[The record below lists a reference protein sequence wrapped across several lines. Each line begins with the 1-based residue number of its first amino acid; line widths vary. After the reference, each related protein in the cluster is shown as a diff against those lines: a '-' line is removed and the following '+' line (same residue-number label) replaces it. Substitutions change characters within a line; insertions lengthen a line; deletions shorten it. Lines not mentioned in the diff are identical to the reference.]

1 MTIIT
6 IMSVKTPKFVRNN
19 QRKIQHIMAIK
30 ITDECINCDA
40 CISECPNNAIYEPDD
55 EWTYAQETS
64 LEGSITLP
72 NGETADAEESNEAIS
87 DEFYFI
93 VTDKCTECKGFHDE
107 PQCASV
113 CPVDC
118 CVPDE
123 DNEESEEKLLEKK
136 AWLHGE

>member
-1 MTIIT
+1 
-6 IMSVKTPKFVRNN
+6 
-19 QRKIQHIMAIK
+19 MAII

-40 CISECPNNAIYEPDD
+40 CISECPNNAIYEPDS
-55 EWTYAQETS
+55 EWAYAD
-64 LEGSITLP
+64 
-72 NGETADAEESNEAIS
+72 ETALSGDVTVPGSGKDVDADEMNEPVS

-118 CVPDE
+118 CIPDE
-123 DNEESEEKLLEKK
+123 DNEESEEILLAKK
-136 AWLHGE
+136 AWLHDE

>member
-1 MTIIT
+1 
-6 IMSVKTPKFVRNN
+6 
-19 QRKIQHIMAIK
+19 MAII

-40 CISECPNNAIYEPDD
+40 CISECPNNAIYEPDQAWAYAD
-55 EWTYAQETS
+55 ETALT
-64 LEGSITLP
+64 GTIKLP
-72 NGETADAEESNEAIS
+72 SGGEADADAENDPIS

-93 VTDKCTECKGFHDE
+93 VPDKCTECKGFHDE

-118 CVPDE
+118 CIPDTNHVETE
-123 DNEESEEKLLEKK
+123 DALLAKK

>member
-1 MTIIT
+1 
-6 IMSVKTPKFVRNN
+6 
-19 QRKIQHIMAIK
+19 MALL

-40 CISECPNNAIYEPDD
+40 CISECPNNAIYEPDEKWSYSD
-55 EWTYAQETS
+55 ETS
-64 LEGSITLP
+64 LSGMVTTL
-72 NGETADAEESNEAIS
+72 NGNEVDANAENEPVS

-93 VTDKCTECKGFHDE
+93 VSDKCTECKGFHDE

-118 CVPDE
+118 CILDG
-123 DNEESEEKLLEKK
+123 DHEETEEQLLKKK

>member
-1 MTIIT
+1 
-6 IMSVKTPKFVRNN
+6 
-19 QRKIQHIMAIK
+19 MAIK

-40 CISECPNNAIYEPDD
+40 CIAECPINAIYEPDT
-55 EWTYAQETS
+55 EWAYS
-64 LEGSITLP
+64 D
-72 NGETADAEESNEAIS
+72 ETALSGMVTVPGSGEVVDADEQHEALS
-87 DEFYFI
+87 DEFYYI

-123 DNEESEEKLLEKK
+123 DHVESDEQLLAKK

>member
-1 MTIIT
+1 
-6 IMSVKTPKFVRNN
+6 
-19 QRKIQHIMAIK
+19 MAII

-40 CISECPNNAIYEPDD
+40 CVSECPNNAIYEPDQKWAYSD
-55 EWTYAQETS
+55 ETS
-64 LEGSITLP
+64 L
-72 NGETADAEESNEAIS
+72 NGIVTTPYGVEVDANKENDPIS

-93 VTDKCTECKGFHDE
+93 VSDKCTECKGFHDE

-118 CVPDE
+118 CIPDVNHVE
-123 DNEESEEKLLEKK
+123 TETFLLQKK

>member
-1 MTIIT
+1 
-6 IMSVKTPKFVRNN
+6 
-19 QRKIQHIMAIK
+19 MAIK

-40 CISECPNNAIYEPDD
+40 CISECPNNAIYEPDSEWAYAD
-55 EWTYAQETS
+55 EM
-64 LEGSITLP
+64 
-72 NGETADAEESNEAIS
+72 NEPIS

-123 DNEESEEKLLEKK
+123 DHEETEEQLLAKK
-136 AWLHGE
+136 AWMHGE

>member
-1 MTIIT
+1 
-6 IMSVKTPKFVRNN
+6 
-19 QRKIQHIMAIK
+19 MAII

-40 CISECPNNAIYEPDD
+40 CIQECPNNAIYEPDQ
-55 EWTYAQETS
+55 EWSY
-64 LEGSITLP
+64 
-72 NGETADAEESNEAIS
+72 AEETILTGTIKLPSTGEEVDANEMQEAIS

-123 DNEESEEKLLEKK
+123 NHVETEEQLLAKK
-136 AWLHGE
+136 VWLHGE